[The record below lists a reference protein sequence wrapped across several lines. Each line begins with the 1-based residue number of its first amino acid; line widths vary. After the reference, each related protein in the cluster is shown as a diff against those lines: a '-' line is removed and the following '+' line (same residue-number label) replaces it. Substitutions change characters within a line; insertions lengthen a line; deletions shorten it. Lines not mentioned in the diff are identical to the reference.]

1 MVSQPTGKN
10 EPNPARNRMWRL
22 SGLGFT
28 MASEIVAGL
37 LIGWLIDVV
46 TGTKDTW
53 IIVGTVLGL
62 IIAMVSA
69 IKIAVSANRQA
80 VSEYKEQQEDASD
93 S

>member
-1 MVSQPTGKN
+1 M
-10 EPNPARNRMWRL
+10 
-22 SGLGFT
+22 GFT

-53 IIVGTVLGL
+53 IIVGTIFGL

-80 VSEYKEQQEDASD
+80 VSEYKEQQKDATD